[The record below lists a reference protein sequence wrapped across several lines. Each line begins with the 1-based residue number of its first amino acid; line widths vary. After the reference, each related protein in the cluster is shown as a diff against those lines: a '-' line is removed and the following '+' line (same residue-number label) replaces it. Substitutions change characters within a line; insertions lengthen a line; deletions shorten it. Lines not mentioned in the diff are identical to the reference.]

1 MYGEFEND
9 EIATEKCLMGCC
21 NKTKL
26 VKAAIFQNDFKSIS
40 QKRYFE

>member
-9 EIATEKCLMGCC
+9 EIATEKCLTGRC

-26 VKAAIFQNDFKSIS
+26 VKAAIFKNDFKSIS
-40 QKRYFE
+40 QKKVF